1 MRTFLA
7 LFLVLITTP
16 TAGRA
21 EDARPEKILSPYFFV
36 DGTNP
41 GVESFPLKST
51 NVVANISG
59 VIADVTVTQVYENRG
74 TTPINAKYVFPGSTR
89 AAVHGMRIRIG
100 DKAVVAQIRERA
112 KAAQEFA
119 EAKAAGKNAAL
130 LEQQRPNVF
139 TMAVANI
146 MPGDHVEV
154 QLTYSEMLIPEQRTY
169 QFVYPT
175 VVGPRYSNTPESAA
189 PETSKWVKSPYLH
202 QGESSPATVSIQ
214 VNISSGIP

>member
-7 LFLVLITTP
+7 LILVLVTTP
-16 TAGRA
+16 MTGRS
-21 EDARPEKILSPYFFV
+21 EDAPDKILSPYFFV
-36 DGTNP
+36 EGANR

-100 DKAVVAQIRERA
+100 YKAVVAQIRERE

-119 EAKAAGKNAAL
+119 IDTDPVNRTLTQNKRLGGPTTQASAG
-130 LEQQRPNVF
+130 RR
-139 TMAVANI
+139 
-146 MPGDHVEV
+146 G
-154 QLTYSEMLIPEQRTY
+154 
-169 QFVYPT
+169 
-175 VVGPRYSNTPESAA
+175 
-189 PETSKWVKSPYLH
+189 
-202 QGESSPATVSIQ
+202 
-214 VNISSGIP
+214 